1 LWHYS
6 TRYVSY
12 SIWNLKGVRTHN
24 AIFSAVPVPPPSPA
38 LLAALFACAAE
49 VHDTIAA
56 LSTALRVDA
65 VAPTVPSYAIAAVA
79 AAGMVRE
86 LLEVAPAR
94 TVAMLV
100 VLRTEAWADAR
111 SETIIIGS
119 WYFIIAICW
128 KNICGVWEE
137 WLQKSV
143 LQELNDR
150 PALRESTEHKINRKE
165 GIMMIL

>member
-100 VLRTEAWADAR
+100 VLRTEAWAHGISLLRFVERTYVVFGKSDCKNRFYKNWMIGQR
-111 SETIIIGS
+111 SE
-119 WYFIIAICW
+119 
-128 KNICGVWEE
+128 KVLNI
-137 WLQKSV
+137 
-143 LQELNDR
+143 R
-150 PALRESTEHKINRKE
+150 
-165 GIMMIL
+165 

>member
-1 LWHYS
+1 
-6 TRYVSY
+6 
-12 SIWNLKGVRTHN
+12 
-24 AIFSAVPVPPPSPA
+24 

-100 VLRTEAWADAR
+100 VLRTEA
-111 SETIIIGS
+111 
-119 WYFIIAICW
+119 
-128 KNICGVWEE
+128 
-137 WLQKSV
+137 
-143 LQELNDR
+143 
-150 PALRESTEHKINRKE
+150 
-165 GIMMIL
+165 